1 MKGYRR
7 VVLMKNGKQ
16 INALV
21 HRLIA
26 QTFIPNPENK
36 PEVNH
41 KDGNKENNS
50 VFNLEWCTHKENVH
64 HAIETGLKDDRGT
77 HSSRASC
84 NEEKV
89 KKIRSLIS
97 EGKRNEEIAKI
108 IGVSK
113 DVVRYIRCN
122 RTYKEKEREVIWM
135 WSDVERTNNTSK
147 EGKVPYT
154 KFEAGSTSIRILD
167 NDTKLIKL

>member
-1 MKGYRR
+1 MWKEAYDFNNYLCNENGEIYSLLRNKILKGRSLKGYKR
-7 VVLMKNGKQ
+7 VALMKDGKT
-16 INALV
+16 IDVLV

-26 QTFIPNPENK
+26 QTFLPNPENK
-36 PEVNH
+36 PYINH
-41 KDGNKENNS
+41 IDGDKTNNS
-50 VFNLEWCTHKENVH
+50 VSNLEWCTQKENVQ

-84 NEEKV
+84 NEEKL

-113 DVVRYIRCN
+113 DVVRYIRRN
-122 RTYKEKEREVIWM
+122 RTYKEKEREVI
-135 WSDVERTNNTSK
+135 
-147 EGKVPYT
+147 
-154 KFEAGSTSIRILD
+154 
-167 NDTKLIKL
+167 